1 MQSGE
6 KRKVAGAKK
15 DVHIRHTHKL
25 STGLSLRFEVRRP
38 SAPTRPAARAPR
50 PQRPTPLPFRRAP
63 PQIIDNVA
71 TLSEPDWRRV
81 VAVIVQGS
89 SWQFKGWPFKDTVS
103 TFANVRGF
111 HVRYADE
118 VPPQMIQSSD
128 VKTLVLSQ
136 DKRYMDASVA
146 KDFWHSLEKFLVTS
160 KRALLSLQ

>member
-1 MQSGE
+1 M
-6 KRKVAGAKK
+6 
-15 DVHIRHTHKL
+15 
-25 STGLSLRFEVRRP
+25 
-38 SAPTRPAARAPR
+38 
-50 PQRPTPLPFRRAP
+50 
-63 PQIIDNVA
+63 A

-111 HVRYADE
+111 YVRYADE

-146 KDFWHSLEKFLVTS
+146 KDFWHGLEKFLVTS
-160 KRALLSLQ
+160 KRALLNLQ